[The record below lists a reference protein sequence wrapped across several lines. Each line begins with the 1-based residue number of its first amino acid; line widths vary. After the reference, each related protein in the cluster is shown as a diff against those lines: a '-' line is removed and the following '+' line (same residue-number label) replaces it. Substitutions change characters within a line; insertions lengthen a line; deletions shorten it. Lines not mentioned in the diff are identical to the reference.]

1 MKTWMAVLALV
12 SVSAS
17 ARADEGIAWGQD
29 LEKAMA
35 EAKEAGKPLF
45 VDFEAPWCG
54 WCKALEEK
62 TYPDPAVREL
72 ARKFVCVK
80 VNTDN
85 HQDQAKRFKV
95 RGLPTLVMLDSMGQ
109 EVRRVEGF
117 RGAEVLADEM
127 KKGAAGDKT
136 PSQPLPAK
144 AAPGDPAAQQGG
156 MDNPLP
162 EMAERMSKIRT
173 RLEAEETGKSTQE
186 EQDRILTQLEELIQQ
201 AEKQG
206 GS

>member
-1 MKTWMAVLALV
+1 MKPWMTAAVVLV
-12 SVSAS
+12 AMSAF
-17 ARADEGIAWGQD
+17 ADEGIVWRDD
-29 LEKAMA
+29 LTKAMA
-35 EAKEAGKPLF
+35 EAKEAGKPVF
-45 VDFEAPWCG
+45 IDFQAPWCG
-54 WCKALEEK
+54 WCKVLEEK
-62 TYPDPAVREL
+62 SYPDPKVQDLSR
-72 ARKFVCVK
+72 RFVCVK

-95 RGLPTLVMLDSMGQ
+95 RGLPTLVMLDSLGQ

-186 EQDRILTQLEELIQQ
+186 EQEKLLTQLEQLIKQ
-201 AEKQG
+201 AEKQESG
-206 GS
+206 